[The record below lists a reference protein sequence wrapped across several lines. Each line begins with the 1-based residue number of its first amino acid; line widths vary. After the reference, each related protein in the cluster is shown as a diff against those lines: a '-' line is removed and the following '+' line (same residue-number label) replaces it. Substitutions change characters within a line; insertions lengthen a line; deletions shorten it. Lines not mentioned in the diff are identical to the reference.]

1 MRIIVLSVKNLKK
14 NHYLRDK
21 MSWWKDNK
29 WYVVGF
35 FALIAI
41 ITGIMSSSFNLLVSG
56 TKRWA
61 TYNGVLLEFDID
73 CEQCCHA
80 QSYFRINTSTGIK
93 TEGIVN
99 CDENLEHLVHVGRVY
114 TIRIE
119 PFAEQYSSTRKFG
132 EPSAYWAVVID
143 WIKDSNG
150 NVIYG
155 NEWI

>member
-1 MRIIVLSVKNLKK
+1 MT
-14 NHYLRDK
+14 
-21 MSWWKDNK
+21 WWKDNK

-41 ITGIMSSSFNLLVSG
+41 ITGIMSSSLNPLVSG

-61 TYNGVLLEFDID
+61 TYKGVLLEFDID

-80 QSYFRINTSTGIK
+80 QSYFRINTSNGVK
-93 TEGIVN
+93 SESIVDCN
-99 CDENLEHLVHVGRVY
+99 EELEYKVHVGRVY